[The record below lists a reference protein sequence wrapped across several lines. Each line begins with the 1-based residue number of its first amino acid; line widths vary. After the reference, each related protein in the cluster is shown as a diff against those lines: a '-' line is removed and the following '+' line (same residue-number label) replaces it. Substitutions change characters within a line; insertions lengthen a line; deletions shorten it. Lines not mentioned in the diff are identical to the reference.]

1 MPFHCIVPHCTSR
14 SGNPGISFYRLPLN
28 NPALLKQWLL
38 NIRRENTPI
47 NQNSRVCSL
56 HFKDGKKTGKSDVP
70 VIFSWT
76 KKPRKSPKKQTIPC
90 SETPQSSVSVQALI
104 HEVISKHT
112 LDEDNC
118 DEMLTDLLPCDNVC
132 DVSEQATVT
141 DASTNTDPVPK
152 PVSLSD
158 VGIQSVVMMVH
169 DDVQTD
175 EIETKDVEIQA
186 TVTTEEASTDINTK
200 LLNDK
205 NVSTSTDDLGAP
217 LTHFCVEAVKDDD
230 KAIRFYTGFSSYM
243 YMMICFNFLGP
254 AVAALSYHEKNS
266 GKETSFMGRHRSL
279 TPLNEF
285 FLTLCRLRVGLKEQ
299 DLAYRFGISQSTVSR
314 IITTWLDFM
323 FHKFKEIPI
332 WPNRQ
337 VVDQFM
343 PDCFRSLY
351 PRTRCVIDATEV
363 FIEMPS
369 NPTAQQLTFSNYKN
383 HNTLKALVG
392 ITPSGAVC
400 FVSDLYGGNI
410 SDKKLTVECGILK
423 LFECGDSIMAD
434 RGFTIEDI
442 LPLGVSLNVPPRM
455 NESGQLTDNERTAT
469 RRIASVR
476 IHVERAIERIKNYQL
491 LHIIPNSM
499 HNSANQL
506 FFVCAMLTN
515 FLLPLVE

>member
-1 MPFHCIVPHCTSR
+1 MLCCMFFTQCTQFRTNVYFRSMPFHCIVPHCTSR

-76 KKPRKSPKKQTIPC
+76 KKPRKSPKKRTIPC

-141 DASTNTDPVPK
+141 DTSTNTDPVPKPVPK

-217 LTHFCVEAVKDDD
+217 LTQFCVEAVKDDNKKSNTILYRIFIIHVYD
-230 KAIRFYTGFSSYM
+230 DLFQFS
-243 YMMICFNFLGP
+243 
-254 AVAALSYHEKNS
+254 
-266 GKETSFMGRHRSL
+266 
-279 TPLNEF
+279 
-285 FLTLCRLRVGLKEQ
+285 
-299 DLAYRFGISQSTVSR
+299 
-314 IITTWLDFM
+314 
-323 FHKFKEIPI
+323 
-332 WPNRQ
+332 WP
-337 VVDQFM
+337 
-343 PDCFRSLY
+343 S
-351 PRTRCVIDATEV
+351 
-363 FIEMPS
+363 S
-369 NPTAQQLTFSNYKN
+369 S
-383 HNTLKALVG
+383 
-392 ITPSGAVC
+392 C
-400 FVSDLYGGNI
+400 FV
-410 SDKKLTVECGILK
+410 
-423 LFECGDSIMAD
+423 
-434 RGFTIEDI
+434 
-442 LPLGVSLNVPPRM
+442 LP
-455 NESGQLTDNERTAT
+455 
-469 RRIASVR
+469 
-476 IHVERAIERIKNYQL
+476 
-491 LHIIPNSM
+491 
-499 HNSANQL
+499 
-506 FFVCAMLTN
+506 
-515 FLLPLVE
+515 